1 MNAKHL
7 ETLIKQ
13 GHHVAVKKNDGDWKV
28 FMFITSRGVL
38 MGTRVEN
45 TIEKCLEVGLSTIKY
60 DNEEIKDLFTN
71 EYKIVTPA
79 PLILEPGTKVE
90 ILESCREYSENYGC
104 GTVRTNMIGEKGFKV
119 KSTSTGNYVLEG
131 NHYFPQW
138 AVAAMPPEEEVKK
151 MTQEEVEKELGY
163 KFEVIPNDESDD

>member
-7 ETLIKQ
+7 KTLIKQ

-60 DNEEIKDLFTN
+60 YNEEIEDYCTN

-90 ILESCREYSENYGC
+90 ILESCREYSVW
-104 GTVRTNMIGEKGFKV
+104 GTKNMIGEKGFKV
-119 KSTSTGNYVLEG
+119 ISPSGGSYLFEG
-131 NHYFPQW
+131 NHYFPHW
-138 AVAAMPPEEEVKK
+138 AVAAMPPEEVKK

-163 KFEVIPNDESDD
+163 KFEVIPSDED